1 VRALLIALAI
11 TGCKPSATVENTMP
25 VANLQS
31 YRTVALRVKSTA
43 FAAQGYASFLEKAT
57 LDKLRAQ
64 CGFERVESG
73 SSKADITLDLNI
85 TSVLRGG
92 GGMIHNPNQATV
104 DTLLVISDSE
114 STDVIGTARI
124 RGKSR
129 GMLINNSQP
138 ESEAVEQVAI
148 SVASLLAKSGCSG
161 PRVAKV
167 EPPDTPVGP
176 PDVAPGSAGPV
187 DPGPGSAAVPPPDEA
202 RRPEAEQVNEE
213 GKEKLRSADL
223 DGALAAFERANQ
235 ILADA
240 KYVFNAC
247 LTFEAKEQWG
257 KAIETCGRARSM
269 NPQPKLLAKIDNRL
283 ALLKQRQ

>member
-1 VRALLIALAI
+1 
-11 TGCKPSATVENTMP
+11 MP

-43 FAAQGYASFLEKAT
+43 FAAQGHASFLEKAT

-64 CGFERVESG
+64 CGFERVEPG
-73 SSKADITLDLNI
+73 NAKADILLDLNI
-85 TSVLRGG
+85 TSVIRGG
-92 GGMIHNPNQATV
+92 GGMITNPNQATV
-104 DTLLVISDSE
+104 ETLLVISDGE

-129 GMLINNSQP
+129 GMIINNNVP
-138 ESEAVEQVAI
+138 ETEAIDQVAI

-161 PRVAKV
+161 PRIAKV
-167 EPPDTPVGP
+167 EPPDPEPVSP
-176 PDVAPGSAGPV
+176 PNAGS
-187 DPGPGSAAVPPPDEA
+187 GSDTVTMNTPPPDESKRA
-202 RRPEAEQVNEE
+202 EAEVANED

-257 KAIETCGRARSM
+257 RAIETCGRARAM

-283 ALLKQRQ
+283 ALLNARK